1 MITMIEIVSS
11 ILSFI
16 NAQILVHLS
25 LTVSLLCF
33 GSTTHIG
40 KGQPIRAQAHRCIT
54 ELKLWVK
61 KRLYPVGSVIIIR
74 EAL

>member
-1 MITMIEIVSS
+1 MHI
-11 ILSFI
+11 FY
-16 NAQILVHLS
+16 LVHLS
-25 LTVSLLCF
+25 LTMSLLCF
-33 GSTTHIG
+33 GTTTHIG

-61 KRLYPVGSVIIIR
+61 KWLYQVGSVIITR